1 MLEEE
6 NLKKFVYDLITETEY
21 SRNQEL
27 SLLQY
32 IKELEQEKEKLKEK
46 LYNIENHLLYL
57 TEIIKKMK
65 KADIIIY
72 LMELVSKNKFLN
84 I

>member
-1 MLEEE
+1 MLEEQ

>member
-21 SRNQEL
+21 SRNKEL

-32 IKELEQEKEKLKEK
+32 IKQLEQEKEKINEK

>member
-1 MLEEE
+1 MIQEQ

>member
-1 MLEEE
+1 MLEEQ

-65 KADIIIY
+65 KADIIVY

>member
-65 KADIIIY
+65 KADIIVY